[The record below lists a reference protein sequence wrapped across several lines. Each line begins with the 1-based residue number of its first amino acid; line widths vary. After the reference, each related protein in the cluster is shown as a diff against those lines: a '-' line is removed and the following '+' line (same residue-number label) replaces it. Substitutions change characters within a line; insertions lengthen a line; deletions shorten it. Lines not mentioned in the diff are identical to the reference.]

1 MNELRYEMLNY
12 RVKHD
17 LSQSDLAKKC
27 GVSLQTINMIENG
40 KQKPHKKTEAKIRMI
55 IGD

>member
-1 MNELRYEMLNY
+1 MDDLRNVMLKY
-12 RVKHD
+12 RAENNV
-17 LSQSDLAKKC
+17 SQSELAKKC

-40 KQKPHKKTEAKIRMI
+40 KQKPHKKTETKIRMI